1 MFHIS
6 KKRFGKTIKNR
17 LSMLFFALQV
27 LLFAM
32 TADESLG
39 CGALE
44 GTGLPGVGRSLEER
58 DVISF
63 NS

>member
-1 MFHIS
+1 
-6 KKRFGKTIKNR
+6 
-17 LSMLFFALQV
+17 MLFFALQV

-58 DVISF
+58 DVINF

>member
-1 MFHIS
+1 
-6 KKRFGKTIKNR
+6 
-17 LSMLFFALQV
+17 
-27 LLFAM
+27 M

-63 NS
+63 SSTATCWLSLLLLYSPVIIHQYVEFK